1 MSKIFLKSLL
11 LIGGIVAAVLIIG
24 QINFQSATEG
34 ADELI
39 DLQEEKLGDA
49 LLKVFNAENR
59 SVTDSGK
66 LAPIIKITEKIC
78 EANELD
84 CEGLKVH
91 LLDKRMVNAFALPG
105 GNVVLFTELI
115 AVCENAEELAGVIA
129 HEIAHVKMDH
139 IRRKLMREVGISIAV
154 GIAGGSAGGEAA
166 RQVASILASSSY
178 GRQLENE
185 ADEQAV
191 IYLSNAG
198 INPNG
203 LAELLNRIADNDEE
217 LPAGAYW
224 FSSHPNPNERVRS
237 IREKAWSLEETEF
250 KPLYSKE
257 EWEQYLDKL

>member
-1 MSKIFLKSLL
+1 MSKILLKILL
-11 LIGGIVAAVLIIG
+11 LIGGMVAAVLIIG
-24 QINFQSATEG
+24 QINFQSATDG

-39 DLQEEKLGDA
+39 DLQEEKLGEA
-49 LLKVFNAENR
+49 LLKVFNAEHR
-59 SVTDSGK
+59 TVKDSGK
-66 LAPIIKITEKIC
+66 LEPVLRITEKIC
-78 EANELD
+78 EGNEMD
-84 CEGLKVH
+84 CDELKVH
-91 LLDKRMVNAFALPG
+91 LLNRGMVNAFALPG
-105 GNVVLFTELI
+105 GNVVLFTELV

-129 HEIAHVKMDH
+129 HEIAHVKLDH

-198 INPNG
+198 IDPNG
-203 LAELLNRIADNDEE
+203 LAELLNRMAGHDEE

-224 FSSHPNPNERVRS
+224 FSTHPNPNERVRA

-250 KPLYSKE
+250 EPLYSKE
-257 EWEQYLDKL
+257 EWGQYLEKL